1 MKRINMNISIVGGG
15 PGGLTL
21 ARLLQLKGANVNVYE
36 RDQSRTI
43 RVQGSTLDLHED
55 SGLKALE
62 KAGLMEAFKQ
72 NYRPGAELMR
82 IVDSRSHIIY
92 DQHREEGREDHKE
105 KRRKED
111 QEEYQEEASQAFGDA
126 WFRPEIDRGPL
137 RDILLDS
144 LKPGTVIW
152 DSPIEDIAALETD
165 IIVGADGA
173 NSKLRKFVTAAT
185 PVYSGIMVIEGT
197 VYNAAE
203 DAPRINALTK
213 GGKVFALGDS
223 KTLITSAKGDGS
235 LSFYTGFRKEE
246 SWIKTCGLDFND
258 HKQLLDWF
266 REEYKGWDDAWAE
279 LFDND
284 HTSFIA
290 RPQYY
295 MPLDQTWEPRGNITL
310 IGDAAHVMPPY
321 AGEGVNMA
329 MLDALELSECL
340 TNAANPDIGAAI
352 AAYERSMHKRAS
364 ETARMTLEQTES
376 LHAPGALEHLLQVL
390 EISL

>member
-1 MKRINMNISIVGGG
+1 MKLTNKKIAIIGGG

-21 ARLLQLKGANVNVYE
+21 ARLLQLDGATVHVYE
-36 RDQSRTI
+36 RDKSRNV

-82 IVDSRSHIIY
+82 IVNPQCQIIY
-92 DQHREEGREDHKE
+92 DQHQE
-105 KRRKED
+105 KTN
-111 QEEYQEEASQAFGDA
+111 QVFGDA

-137 RDILLDS
+137 RDILLDA
-144 LKPGTVIW
+144 LTPDTVIW
-152 DSPIEDIAALETD
+152 NSHIEDLETLDAD
-165 IIVGADGA
+165 IIIGADGA
-173 NSKLRKFVTAAT
+173 NSRLRKFVTTAT

-197 VYNAAE
+197 VYDAAKN
-203 DAPRINALTK
+203 APRLHALTK

-235 LSFYTGFRKEE
+235 LSFYTGFRKVE
-246 SWIKTCGLDFND
+246 SWSKTSGLDFSD
-258 HKQLLDWF
+258 HRQLLDWF
-266 REEYKGWDDAWAE
+266 SEEYKGWDKIWSE
-279 LFDND
+279 LFLDD
-284 HTSFIA
+284 HTSFIP

-295 MPLDQTWEPRGNITL
+295 MPFDQTWEPHKNITL

-340 TNAANPDIGAAI
+340 TNAAWPDLNTAI
-352 AAYERSMHKRAS
+352 ATYEHIMLKRAAQ
-364 ETARMTLEQTES
+364 TARMTLEQTEI
-376 LHAPGALEHLLQVL
+376 LHAPGALKHLLQLL
-390 EISL
+390 EIPQ